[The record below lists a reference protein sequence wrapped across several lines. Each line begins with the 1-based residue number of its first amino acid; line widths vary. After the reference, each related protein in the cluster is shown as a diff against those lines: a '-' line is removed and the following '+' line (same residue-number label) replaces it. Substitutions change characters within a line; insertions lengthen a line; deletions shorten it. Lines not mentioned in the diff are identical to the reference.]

1 MKAELILENIGQ
13 YRGLKKYAI
22 NSGVITIFQGK
33 NSLGK
38 TTIIKAVGTALSSP
52 IVSKN
57 LMLEANKFGILPR
70 DKKKRAPLVNYDENM
85 AKIILIYD
93 GENIEIIINKDG
105 TIKTNFNGNEMFL
118 YSGMLTKNSKILE
131 NLASGD
137 YEFQWI
143 VTEMSNASKYEDLK
157 SIVDSYIELN
167 NVVKATLEDINK
179 KIGKNLS
186 ENEDLIEKKKNL
198 EEDLL
203 KVQEDMNN
211 IDLPGREVY
220 ENLKSQENEKKA
232 EIKGAENQLK
242 KINDDIVKFDKDIK
256 VMDDEISA
264 KDDEINDIKN
274 KMKENK
280 EEIDRLKDL
289 NENEINKE
297 IHDYQKKLD
306 PININLGKV
315 LWGLSVWSNLKKNKQ
330 ESNICPICESNIVIT
345 LKKIEQKINNLRKEE
360 ESYENK
366 IYDINVEIKVL
377 ENKLKDKKEKIP
389 LLKSQIDSH
398 DKNIRDHAM
407 EKDNLQEEKTRMVQK
422 GKGQLLE
429 NKKDI
434 EALIENMNSEL
445 EKVVGE
451 KEDYEKRYEVLVPFV
466 EKEKEL
472 TEEIAKIEGKIE
484 KNNEEIETYKEITL
498 FEEKIPIE
506 KAEEVIN
513 KLSDEFDIIIDHII
527 NKINEQRLGAAKK
540 FNTTIKNVMKEIDL
554 PNIENI
560 FLETDNYNLKIIGKG
575 GKPLPEG
582 SLGGAEKATIGGI
595 LQVSCK
601 QTYLRDFPFFI
612 GDDLILDFDPENAE
626 KFINYLKKLAKEED
640 LFVLITK
647 PTSDKEIVQVELQ

>member
-13 YRGLKKYAI
+13 YRGLKKYTI

-38 TTIIKAVGTALSSP
+38 STIIKAVGTALSSP

-70 DKKKRAPLVNYDENM
+70 DKKKGAPLVNYDENI
-85 AKIILIYD
+85 AKIVLIYD
-93 GENIEIIINKDG
+93 GENVEIIINKDG
-105 TIKTNFNGNEMFL
+105 TIKTNFNGNEVFL
-118 YSGMLTKNSKILE
+118 YSGMLIKNSRILE

-167 NVVKATLEDINK
+167 NVAKATLEGINNE
-179 KIGKNLS
+179 IGKNLS

-203 KVQEDMNN
+203 KVQDDKNK

-220 ENLKSQENEKKA
+220 DNLLAEESEKKA
-232 EIKGAENQLK
+232 EIKGAKDQLK
-242 KINDDIVKFDKDIK
+242 KINDDIVKFDEDIK
-256 VMDDEISA
+256 VKDDEISA
-264 KDDEINDIKN
+264 KEDEINEIKN
-274 KMKENK
+274 KMKETQ
-280 EEIDRLKDL
+280 ELIDTYKAYK
-289 NENEINKE
+289 ENEIKTEIINYQNEIIPLNK
-297 IHDYQKKLD
+297 D
-306 PININLGKV
+306 LGV
-315 LWGLSVWSNLKKNKQ
+315 IIERLSVFSNLKKNKI
-330 ESNICPICESNIVIT
+330 ESDICPICESNIAIT
-345 LKKIEQKINNLRKEE
+345 LEKIEHKIYDLRKEE
-360 ESYENK
+360 ESYENT
-366 IYDINVEIKVL
+366 IYDINAKKAML
-377 ENKLKDKKEKIP
+377 DSKLKDKGKI
-389 LLKSQIDSH
+389 QILESNIISFEN
-398 DKNIRDHAM
+398 NIRTHEMQKSNFQD
-407 EKDNLQEEKTRMVQK
+407 EKTKMVQK
-422 GKGQLLE
+422 GKGKILE

-434 EALIENMNSEL
+434 DAQIEKKDKEL
-445 EKVVGE
+445 ERIIGE
-451 KEDYEKRYEVLVPFV
+451 IDDYTKRYEVLLPFV
-466 EKEKEL
+466 ENEKTL
-472 TEEIAKIEGKIE
+472 NEEIAKIVGKIE
-484 KNNEEIETYKEITL
+484 KNNEEIETYEEITL

-506 KAEEVIN
+506 KAENIIT
-513 KLSDEFDIIIDHII
+513 KLSDEFEIIIDHII

-540 FNTTIKNVMKEIDL
+540 FNATIKNVMEELEL

-560 FLETDNYNLKIIGKG
+560 YLETDNYNLKIIGKG
-575 GKPLPEG
+575 GNLLPEG

-601 QTYLRDFPFFI
+601 QTYLKDFPFFI

-640 LFVLITK
+640 LFVIMTR
-647 PTSDKEIVQVELQ
+647 PTNDKEILQIEL